1 VVVAVDG
8 LRHHRRDDLDMT
20 SILRATTP
28 AFVQTGGTKSAGGT
42 FSPAPAADKLV
53 IAAFGGNKNSGTIT
67 PPTGFTAPTA
77 AKYSGTSVSAAMAYS
92 LTGQNG
98 GPWTWTGQAEA
109 VAVAFETDAVGAT
122 YRNAAQSTGSET
134 AVSSVAGDAGA
145 NTNPGFAI
153 AIVAVDSSTGA
164 GGPFATAG
172 TPAFTN
178 GYTLYNRYQEATTGT
193 PDAAGAS
200 FIVGIKNLVPGDLT
214 TSTTASWAGGAD
226 QAEMIILAFDVPVIG
241 QETGR
246 QFISH
251 GM

>member
-1 VVVAVDG
+1 
-8 LRHHRRDDLDMT
+8 MT
-20 SILRATTP
+20 SILRVTTP
-28 AFVQTGGTKSAGGT
+28 AFVQTGGTKSAGGV
-42 FSPAPAADKLV
+42 FAPAPASDKLI

-122 YRNAAQSTGSET
+122 FRNAAQSTGSET
-134 AVSSVAGDAGA
+134 TVNTVSADAGA
-145 NTNPGFAI
+145 NTNPGFAM

-164 GGPFATAG
+164 SGPFATAV
-172 TPAFTN
+172 TPTFSN
-178 GYTLYNRYQEATTGT
+178 GYSLYGRYQEAAAGA
-193 PDAAGAS
+193 PDAAGAA

-214 TSTTASWAGGAD
+214 TSTTAAWTATD
-226 QAEMIILAFDVPVIG
+226 QAEMIILAFDVPVPAAV
-241 QETGR
+241 EPGR
-246 QFISH
+246 MFL
-251 GM
+251 GY